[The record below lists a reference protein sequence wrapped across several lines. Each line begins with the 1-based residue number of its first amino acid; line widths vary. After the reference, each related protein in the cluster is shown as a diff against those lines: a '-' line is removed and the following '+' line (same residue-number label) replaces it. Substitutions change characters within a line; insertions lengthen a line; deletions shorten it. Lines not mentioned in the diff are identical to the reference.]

1 MGNRVAGGEQAGS
14 SEPAQGPRPL
24 TTPPARP
31 LTTPPARPLTT
42 PPARPLTTSPATTP
56 AMNERHES
64 RQKIKSKLEYL
75 FLRKD

>member
-31 LTTPPARPLTT
+31 LTTPPAT
-42 PPARPLTTSPATTP
+42 PPAMT
-56 AMNERHES
+56 ERHE
-64 RQKIKSKLEYL
+64 KSPE
-75 FLRKD
+75 

>member
-42 PPARPLTTSPATTP
+42 PPATTP